1 MPMTLSAEDVLIV
14 VDVQKD
20 FLPGGALAVQ
30 RGDEVIA
37 PINALARRFANV
49 VATQDWHTQGHVS
62 FASTHPGRR
71 PFETTRLAYGEQVL
85 WPDHCVQG
93 TGGAAFADGL
103 DLPMAQ
109 LVIRKGYHPQVD
121 SYSAFREA
129 DKTTKTGL
137 AGYLGERGIKRC
149 FVAGLATDFCV
160 AWTAIDAAGAG
171 FTTFVIEDAS
181 RAIDAA
187 GSLATALA
195 DMDRAGARRIEAA
208 TILG

>member
-71 PFETTRLAYGEQVL
+71 PFETVTYR
-85 WPDHCVQG
+85 
-93 TGGAAFADGL
+93 
-103 DLPMAQ
+103 
-109 LVIRKGYHPQVD
+109 
-121 SYSAFREA
+121 S
-129 DKTTKTGL
+129 
-137 AGYLGERGIKRC
+137 
-149 FVAGLATDFCV
+149 
-160 AWTAIDAAGAG
+160 
-171 FTTFVIEDAS
+171 
-181 RAIDAA
+181 
-187 GSLATALA
+187 
-195 DMDRAGARRIEAA
+195 
-208 TILG
+208 